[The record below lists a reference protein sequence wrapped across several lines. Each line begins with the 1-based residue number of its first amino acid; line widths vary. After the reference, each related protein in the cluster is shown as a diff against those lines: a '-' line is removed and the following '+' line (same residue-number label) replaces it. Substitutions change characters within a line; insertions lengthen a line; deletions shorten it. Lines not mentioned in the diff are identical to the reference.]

1 MKQPKGNR
9 ITPVNRE
16 DLQKRVNIPPVFYR
30 HQHTIVVFAL
40 IKGVYIVKI
49 EIHDMDLGM
58 VFPDIVPQKVHI
70 AAPFPAHEHRFSP

>member
-1 MKQPKGNR
+1 MPLAASEAWTARTALLLGQEG
-9 ITPVNRE
+9 V
-16 DLQKRVNIPPVFYR
+16 DLSLIHIFQKRVNISPVFYR

-58 VFPDIVPQKVHI
+58 VCLLYTSRCV
-70 AAPFPAHEHRFSP
+70 